1 MYHSLDE
8 CVSIIKEQQP
18 ECMRRHKK
26 SISKASRMC
35 AEETKYNSL
44 CLEVDFT
51 GGKNPFS
58 SVSSVYLSI
67 FITDVIMSSV
77 NWLTV
82 KFKAPLRRLRQR
94 IYYLMEN

>member
-26 SISKASRMC
+26 SISKASRVC
-35 AEETKYNSL
+35 AEETKSL

-51 GGKNPFS
+51 
-58 SVSSVYLSI
+58 
-67 FITDVIMSSV
+67 
-77 NWLTV
+77 
-82 KFKAPLRRLRQR
+82 
-94 IYYLMEN
+94 E

>member
-51 GGKNPFS
+51 
-58 SVSSVYLSI
+58 
-67 FITDVIMSSV
+67 
-77 NWLTV
+77 
-82 KFKAPLRRLRQR
+82 
-94 IYYLMEN
+94 E